1 MGLFP
6 CSAGEKAGDSAPT
19 LAGLDMNA
27 PPPSPP
33 AGSML
38 WEVMELLGGGASVE
52 DVTH

>member
-1 MGLFP
+1 MGLFL
-6 CSAGEKAGDSAPT
+6 CSTGEKAGDSAPT

-27 PPPSPP
+27 PLPLP

-38 WEVMELLGGGASVE
+38 WEVMELLGGGASVK